1 MTTDMLT
8 AAQFSVHICA
18 NGHRRGHNFVP
29 ISVPCR
35 SNIMPKVFSL
45 KRSMANSAWKSDKCY
60 RVLTNLLKDGK
71 SKFANES
78 NMIKVFSKGYNINSL
93 HEAGLQVGRTISVM
107 TAFKKLIDSEKKRL
121 ETKDKVCIT
130 YNVYIILYT

>member
-1 MTTDMLT
+1 
-8 AAQFSVHICA
+8 
-18 NGHRRGHNFVP
+18 
-29 ISVPCR
+29 
-35 SNIMPKVFSL
+35 
-45 KRSMANSAWKSDKCY
+45 MANSACKSDQCY
-60 RVLTNLLKDGK
+60 RVVTNLLKDGK
-71 SKFANES
+71 AKFANES